1 MATPMSMPLA
11 PDPVASP
18 AALPEATSEFPT
30 LPEAMAAWQ
39 EGRVSEANVTALAD
53 LSRDDAAQ
61 FARQW
66 RGLSAETRESVAR
79 QVLELA
85 ELRVD
90 LHFGRALR
98 LLLDDPSATIRQLA
112 TSALWEDEGAD
123 LPDRLLTLA
132 AEDPSQDVVA
142 QAVQSL
148 AATCDRAAGGELD
161 EALSRRL
168 RDELLLLAAEPA
180 QAPTVRR
187 RALEVV
193 AVFADDARV
202 RPLIDAFYD
211 ADEPGFRASA
221 VYAMGRT
228 ADSRWRPRIVDEF
241 ASDDAELRFE
251 AARAAGELG
260 DTETLPGLIELVG
273 DEDPEVRQAAIGAMG
288 RTGGRAALRALQ
300 RLVENA
306 AESDTDAIEAAL
318 LEAETNV
325 DPLALER

>member
-1 MATPMSMPLA
+1 MPLA
-11 PDPVASP
+11 PDPEASP
-18 AALPEATSEFPT
+18 AASPAASPEATSDLPT
-30 LPEAMAAWQ
+30 LPEAIAAWRQ
-39 EGRVSEANVTALAD
+39 GRVSEADVNALAD
-53 LSRDDAAQ
+53 LSRDDAALL
-61 FARQW
+61 ARQW
-66 RGLSAETRESVAR
+66 PELPAETREAVAR
-79 QVLELA
+79 QMLELA

-98 LLLDDPSATIRQLA
+98 RLLDDPSATIRQLA
-112 TSALWEDEGAD
+112 TSSLWEDEGAD
-123 LPDRLLTLA
+123 LPDRLLALV

-148 AATCDRAAGGELD
+148 ATSCDRAAAGELN

-168 RDELLLLAAEPA
+168 RDELLLLTAEPA
-180 QAPTVRR
+180 RAPTVRR
-187 RALEVV
+187 RALEVA

-228 ADSRWRPRIVDEF
+228 ADGRWRSRIVDEF

-260 DTETLPGLIELVG
+260 DTETLPGLMGLVA

-300 RLVENA
+300 RLGENA
-306 AESDTDAIEAAL
+306 AESDADAIEAAL

-325 DPLALER
+325 DPLSLER

>member
-1 MATPMSMPLA
+1 
-11 PDPVASP
+11 
-18 AALPEATSEFPT
+18 
-30 LPEAMAAWQ
+30 MAAWQ

-53 LSRDDAAQ
+53 LSRDDAAR

-66 RGLSAETRESVAR
+66 GALPAETRESVAR
-79 QVLELA
+79 QMLELA

-98 LLLDDPSATIRQLA
+98 LLLDDPSAAIRQLA
-112 TSALWEDEGAD
+112 VSALWEDEGAD

-148 AATCDRAAGGELD
+148 AATCDRAAAGELD
-161 EALSRRL
+161 ETESRRL
-168 RDELLLLAAEPA
+168 RDELLRLAAETTR
-180 QAPTVRR
+180 APTVRR
-187 RALEVV
+187 RALEVA

-228 ADSRWRPRIVDEF
+228 AASRWRPRIVDEF

-251 AARAAGELG
+251 AARAAGELA
-260 DTETLPGLIELVG
+260 DAETLPGLIELVG

-300 RLVENA
+300 RLTENA